1 MIHLLYTECSPDHEG
16 EFYCLVYLPNQ
27 DKYCITKKWYDGRQ
41 FLINND
47 EEVMSWEE
55 NKDLTAEDKV
65 KYFNEHVN
73 QINDAFNGT
82 VIFEGLDGIDICNS
96 FYELLY
102 KYQYFYYS
110 GYVASIDEKFIVR
123 INQ

>member
-1 MIHLLYTECSPDHEG
+1 MIHLPHTECFPDHEG
-16 EFYCLVYLPNQ
+16 EFYCLAYLQKQ
-27 DKYCITKKWYDGRQ
+27 DKYCITKKWYDGHQ

-110 GYVASIDEKFIVR
+110 GYVASIDDKFIVR

>member
-1 MIHLLYTECSPDHEG
+1 MIHLLHTECSPDHEG

-27 DKYCITKKWYDGRQ
+27 DKYSILKKRYDGHQ
-41 FLINND
+41 FLIDKD
-47 EEVMSWEE
+47 EEIMSWEE
-55 NKDLTAEDKV
+55 NKDLTVEDKV
-65 KYFNEHVN
+65 KYFNEHIN

-110 GYVASIDEKFIVR
+110 GYVASIDDKFIIR
-123 INQ
+123 INR